1 LELPA
6 KFTISVPEDP
16 KITSDEKRA
25 REWCGSIVGAMV
37 WLSSIIPAATYT
49 FRGQPNTEWN
59 LESSLFRAKKPNNLR
74 KLKQEEDK
82 ILEEISRDFWFRKE
96 FGFVSASDSTR
107 SGYERTVAVLQHH
120 GIPTRLLDVTAD
132 PLVALYFAVIGGN
145 VVSDMDN
152 VDGAV
157 IFIRNL
163 TTEDEL
169 PIMTIMAP
177 QVSERVS
184 AQRAR
189 FIAPT
194 GGASGPNVPGSVRFD
209 FAYVDVAN
217 KSGTNFNN
225 LVGKFLDG
233 EFSGRPPEKAPNLL
247 MFRIPG
253 KLKPA
258 CRQVLRS
265 IGVSARTLFPG
276 GQGYSR
282 DLAGF

>member
-1 LELPA
+1 MELPA
-6 KFTISVPEDP
+6 KFTIEIPENP
-16 KITSDEKRA
+16 KIADEDKRA

-37 WLSSIIPAATYT
+37 WLSSIIPAATYS
-49 FRGQPNTEWN
+49 FRGQPNIAWN
-59 LESSLFRAKKPNNLR
+59 MESSLFRAKKPNNVR

-82 ILEEISRDFWFRKE
+82 VLEEIARDFWFRKE
-96 FGFVSASDSTR
+96 FGFISASNASR
-107 SGYERTVAVLQHH
+107 SGYQRTVAVLQHH

-145 VVSDMDN
+145 VVTDMDD

-157 IFIRNL
+157 IFVRNL
-163 TTEDEL
+163 TISDEL
-169 PIMTIMAP
+169 PIQMIMAP

-184 AQRAR
+184 TQRSR

-194 GGASGPNVPGSVRFD
+194 GGASGPEATGSVRFD

-225 LVGKFLDG
+225 LVEKYLHG

-247 MFRIPG
+247 IFKIPG
-253 KLKPA
+253 TLKPA
-258 CRQVLRS
+258 CRQMLRS